1 VLEAT
6 VVETQKQHAGV
17 KVIQSFNAS
26 ITTTRMEIVVVP
38 NINVVRKG
46 VLIRSVSKLGSGSCG
61 VLATRNL
68 NQSLALPIVTTRVVG
83 TPQMVFTNPIITTHV
98 NKTANQPLMSLMVA
112 KRYRSAGV
120 TNPKEGY

>member
-1 VLEAT
+1 VSKVI

-17 KVIQSFNAS
+17 KVIQSFNAC

-46 VLIRSVSKLGSGSCG
+46 VLIKSVSKLGNGSCG
-61 VLATRNL
+61 VLA
-68 NQSLALPIVTTRVVG
+68 NQSLALPTVTTKVVG
-83 TPQMVFTNPIITTHV
+83 TLQMVFTNPIITTHV

-112 KRYRSAGV
+112 KRYRTAGV
-120 TNPKEGY
+120 TNPKGGY